1 MQPPPYGVPPP
12 PPGHYAPPGH
22 AYGYDPYA
30 RPELHGSQPAGYY
43 AGAGYGQHDYYR
55 QQNAYGHERHVEY
68 GSGFNDGES
77 RPRDHGSNAD
87 RGDRFEGQPDSRQRD
102 YSNHQDDWK
111 GRGDH
116 RDDRHER
123 GERDRDRRD
132 RDRRDRDDLH
142 NSAGDHG
149 FDRRAGHGPARD
161 DDRTDSDHRR
171 GHEGHSDP
179 RPPKGA
185 GKGGRGRGGQ
195 GSRELA
201 RSRSRSRRRS
211 SSGSSSGSPQE
222 KKRMR
227 KAAGFDSV
235 TKPREAGKVPTEAA
249 PQRGLALAPGRK
261 ADVHGLKGASQ
272 YNGCEG
278 IVIEGPNDKGRWEVQ
293 VDYQCETKTLSL
305 LESNLQ
311 PKPSCGWELVIA
323 PIALGIKETDVSQA
337 LSVHGRVRHVKMTD
351 PPAWVSTSCSDSDAE
366 LRRGHCWPVVDADKI
381 AHELLA
387 DTSGT
392 IHKRVVSEFG
402 TTVLDSEGVIDR
414 EKLGKVIFSDPAKR
428 RKLDKATHGPILTTI
443 VKRTLWLML
452 QGHRTIVLDV
462 PLLLKFPVLRR
473 LCLSAVLVVLVSPET
488 QLTRLMARNDLSEDE
503 ARRKIDSQLSGE
515 AQRKLAD
522 FVVENNGSFEEL
534 RRSVADLQHQAPQGW
549 SAALGVCLAQM
560 ALKESAEAALQN
572 LRRFEIK
579 GTQVSV
585 DWSTMAKTEM
595 GLCNKRHQKPPDEP
609 PPRSFKES
617 TAQEFGFQMGQA
629 VLISNLKGAPQFNG
643 CTAAVVGFRS
653 DRVEVEVEAE
663 GTKKTL
669 ALKPENLS
677 ASTGQAEPPK
687 AEEASAEQ
695 APAEQAPAEKAPEP
709 RRRRGKWEENSGGF
723 VVNQAKKGPAGPKL
737 PPLADLEAMPVKEL
751 KQVLVAHDVNITG
764 CLERAEF
771 LAKAKEVA
779 EQSA

>member
-1 MQPPPYGVPPP
+1 
-12 PPGHYAPPGH
+12 
-22 AYGYDPYA
+22 
-30 RPELHGSQPAGYY
+30 
-43 AGAGYGQHDYYR
+43 
-55 QQNAYGHERHVEY
+55 
-68 GSGFNDGES
+68 
-77 RPRDHGSNAD
+77 
-87 RGDRFEGQPDSRQRD
+87 
-102 YSNHQDDWK
+102 
-111 GRGDH
+111 
-116 RDDRHER
+116 
-123 GERDRDRRD
+123 
-132 RDRRDRDDLH
+132 
-142 NSAGDHG
+142 
-149 FDRRAGHGPARD
+149 
-161 DDRTDSDHRR
+161 
-171 GHEGHSDP
+171 
-179 RPPKGA
+179 
-185 GKGGRGRGGQ
+185 
-195 GSRELA
+195 
-201 RSRSRSRRRS
+201 
-211 SSGSSSGSPQE
+211 
-222 KKRMR
+222 
-227 KAAGFDSV
+227 
-235 TKPREAGKVPTEAA
+235 
-249 PQRGLALAPGRK
+249 
-261 ADVHGLKGASQ
+261 
-272 YNGCEG
+272 
-278 IVIEGPNDKGRWEVQ
+278 VQ

-351 PPAWVSTSCSDSDAE
+351 PP
-366 LRRGHCWPVVDADKI
+366 
-381 AHELLA
+381 
-387 DTSGT
+387 
-392 IHKRVVSEFG
+392 
-402 TTVLDSEGVIDR
+402 
-414 EKLGKVIFSDPAKR
+414 
-428 RKLDKATHGPILTTI
+428 
-443 VKRTLWLML
+443 
-452 QGHRTIVLDV
+452 
-462 PLLLKFPVLRR
+462 
-473 LCLSAVLVVLVSPET
+473 
-488 QLTRLMARNDLSEDE
+488 
-503 ARRKIDSQLSGE
+503 
-515 AQRKLAD
+515 
-522 FVVENNGSFEEL
+522 
-534 RRSVADLQHQAPQGW
+534 
-549 SAALGVCLAQM
+549 GVCLAQM

>member
-293 VDYQCETKTLSL
+293 VDYQCETKTCEAWQEMSWRYDLAGGCLVTRIVSDCSRCFRPSVQPGNFFRAAEGKL
-305 LESNLQ
+305 PFNDAPKHPSIPPCSN
-311 PKPSCGWELVIA
+311 I
-323 PIALGIKETDVSQA
+323 T
-337 LSVHGRVRHVKMTD
+337 T
-351 PPAWVSTSCSDSDAE
+351 STT
-366 LRRGHCWPVVDADKI
+366 VVYLNGDADAASLRI
-381 AHELLA
+381 VLHLQCAGLA
-387 DTSGT
+387 
-392 IHKRVVSEFG
+392 EA
-402 TTVLDSEGVIDR
+402 
-414 EKLGKVIFSDPAKR
+414 AK
-428 RKLDKATHGPILTTI
+428 GPIPATDEALPTA
-443 VKRTLWLML
+443 
-452 QGHRTIVLDV
+452 VLR
-462 PLLLKFPVLRR
+462 PGQPRPCTQRPVLRPQWPLR
-473 LCLSAVLVVLVSPET
+473 CRSAQALLPRGRDGFTFLNHGAFGATLKSSLESKRRWAEHIETQPVRFLDRELFPWMVSVTRSLSQVLSVPAEDLQPVPSATLGTNAVLRSW
-488 QLTRLMARNDLSEDE
+488 QR
-503 ARRKIDSQLSGE
+503 
-515 AQRKLAD
+515 QRKPDDSKRAVILSVAYGSTKKLLKRMSEESG
-522 FVVENNGSFEEL
+522 FQVVEATVDFPLAGDAEE
-534 RRSVADLQHQAPQGW
+534 
-549 SAALGVCLAQM
+549 M
-560 ALKESAEAALQN
+560 ALH
-572 LRRFEIK
+572 
-579 GTQVSV
+579 
-585 DWSTMAKTEM
+585 
-595 GLCNKRHQKPPDEP
+595 C
-609 PPRSFKES
+609 
-617 TAQEFGFQMGQA
+617 
-629 VLISNLKGAPQFNG
+629 
-643 CTAAVVGFRS
+643 
-653 DRVEVEVEAE
+653 
-663 GTKKTL
+663 
-669 ALKPENLS
+669 
-677 ASTGQAEPPK
+677 
-687 AEEASAEQ
+687 
-695 APAEQAPAEKAPEP
+695 
-709 RRRRGKWEENSGGF
+709 
-723 VVNQAKKGPAGPKL
+723 
-737 PPLADLEAMPVKEL
+737 
-751 KQVLVAHDVNITG
+751 
-764 CLERAEF
+764 
-771 LAKAKEVA
+771 
-779 EQSA
+779 

>member
-1 MQPPPYGVPPP
+1 MAALLVFQALLAQHPSLKAMLAMSKFTVNQEMVACESDRASASMQSSGISARLPLLGSSHPNTRRVMQPPPYGVPPP

-43 AGAGYGQHDYYR
+43 AGAGYGQHDYYH
-55 QQNAYGHERHVEY
+55 QQSAYGHERHVEY
-68 GSGFNDGES
+68 GSGFNGGES

-87 RGDRFEGQPDSRQRD
+87 RGDRFEGHSERD
-102 YSNHQDDWK
+102 YPNHQGDWE

-116 RDDRHER
+116 RHDRHER

-132 RDRRDRDDLH
+132 RDRRDRDDLN

-149 FDRRAGHGPARD
+149 FDRRAGHGSARD
-161 DDRTDSDHRR
+161 DDRRDSDNRR
-171 GHEGHSDP
+171 GHEGRSDP
-179 RPPKGA
+179 RPPKGG

-235 TKPREAGKVPTEAA
+235 TKPRETGKVPTEAA

-261 ADVHGLKGASQ
+261 ADVYGLKGASQ

-351 PPAWVSTSCSDSDAE
+351 PP
-366 LRRGHCWPVVDADKI
+366 
-381 AHELLA
+381 
-387 DTSGT
+387 
-392 IHKRVVSEFG
+392 
-402 TTVLDSEGVIDR
+402 
-414 EKLGKVIFSDPAKR
+414 
-428 RKLDKATHGPILTTI
+428 
-443 VKRTLWLML
+443 
-452 QGHRTIVLDV
+452 
-462 PLLLKFPVLRR
+462 
-473 LCLSAVLVVLVSPET
+473 
-488 QLTRLMARNDLSEDE
+488 
-503 ARRKIDSQLSGE
+503 
-515 AQRKLAD
+515 
-522 FVVENNGSFEEL
+522 
-534 RRSVADLQHQAPQGW
+534 
-549 SAALGVCLAQM
+549 GVCLAQM
-560 ALKESAEAALQN
+560 TLKDGAEAALQN

-669 ALKPENLS
+669 ALKPDNLS

-687 AEEASAEQ
+687 AQAQGEA
-695 APAEQAPAEKAPEP
+695 AEQAPAEKAPEP

-723 VVNQAKKGPAGPKL
+723 VVNQAKKGPACPKL

-751 KQVLVAHDVNITG
+751 KQVLVAHAVDITG

-779 EQSA
+779 EQNA